1 MSDTQRGIIK
11 SRVLYYPESY
21 SYSHSLEVLLLY
33 FAGETRH
40 ISITTTMK
48 VVEAQAAVLSNYEVL
63 QHLTQQKDRYK
74 QRKRRGPPN
83 LETVVR
89 ELIQYLQ
96 SYPNPLSQKPSTYTP
111 GCISQL
117 LERLSP
123 YELSKGEVVMI
134 LNLRPASVAALN
146 TVIEEM
152 SERFSDEQQEEMVNI
167 ILEVLGQFE
176 AAQPDA
182 NGNADE
188 AAES

>member
-1 MSDTQRGIIK
+1 
-11 SRVLYYPESY
+11 
-21 SYSHSLEVLLLY
+21 
-33 FAGETRH
+33 
-40 ISITTTMK
+40 MK
-48 VVEAQAAVLSNYEVL
+48 VIEAQNAVLSNYEVL
-63 QHLTQQKDRYK
+63 QHLSQQKNLYK
-74 QRKRRGPPN
+74 LRKRRGPPN

-96 SYPNPLSQKPSTYTP
+96 SYPNPLSQKPSAYTP
-111 GCISQL
+111 NCISQL

-152 SERFSDEQQEEMVNI
+152 AERFSDEQQEEIVNI

-176 AAQPDA
+176 ASANA
-182 NGNADE
+182 NGNADG
-188 AAES
+188 AAEDANA

>member
-1 MSDTQRGIIK
+1 
-11 SRVLYYPESY
+11 
-21 SYSHSLEVLLLY
+21 
-33 FAGETRH
+33 
-40 ISITTTMK
+40 
-48 VVEAQAAVLSNYEVL
+48 
-63 QHLTQQKDRYK
+63 
-74 QRKRRGPPN
+74 
-83 LETVVR
+83 
-89 ELIQYLQ
+89 
-96 SYPNPLSQKPSTYTP
+96 
-111 GCISQL
+111 
-117 LERLSP
+117 
-123 YELSKGEVVMI
+123 MI

>member
-1 MSDTQRGIIK
+1 
-11 SRVLYYPESY
+11 
-21 SYSHSLEVLLLY
+21 
-33 FAGETRH
+33 
-40 ISITTTMK
+40 MK
-48 VVEAQAAVLSNYEVL
+48 VLEAQAAVLTNYEVL
-63 QHLTQQKDRYK
+63 QHLAQQKNLYK
-74 QRKRRGPPN
+74 LRKRRGPPN

-96 SYPNPLSQKPSTYTP
+96 SSPNPLSQKPSTYTP
-111 GCISQL
+111 NCISQL

-152 SERFSDEQQEEMVNI
+152 AERFSDEQQEEMVNI

-176 AAQPDA
+176 ASDPNA
-182 NGNADE
+182 NGNADD
-188 AAES
+188 AAEDANAS